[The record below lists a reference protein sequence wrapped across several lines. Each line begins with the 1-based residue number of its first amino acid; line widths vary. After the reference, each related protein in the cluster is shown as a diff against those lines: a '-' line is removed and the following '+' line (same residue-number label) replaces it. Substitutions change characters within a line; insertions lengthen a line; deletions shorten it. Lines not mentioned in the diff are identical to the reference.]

1 MVGYRNLGDEV
12 IWHATKNAFLPLRL
26 SLNQRPS
33 KWFIR
38 RLFQDLGQRDL
49 AILGGGTLIGDN
61 LRDGTNPFRE
71 DFAELAQR
79 CRKSVAFGT
88 GVGVLLPDA
97 SRNAWLKEWQP
108 ILSRCSY
115 IGVRGPDSVES
126 LRYIDIKAE
135 MLGDAACLVAKE
147 PGFWQPRKKLLGLNV
162 GMTPGRPEMPM
173 DQYVKIMSEV
183 IKSRINEGWKVEI
196 LLVLPDDEAIA
207 QQVVQAVGSPDLSVH
222 SFYLDGEQYLQHVR
236 KMQAF
241 IGIKLHSV
249 VLAMCAGVPS
259 IMIEYAPKCRDF
271 MKSMDVER
279 FTTYLGSISPDSIQ
293 VLFDSLLSEGDK
305 LGQDVAS
312 QMNLTRKRLLQRAAD
327 VRSMSM

>member
-1 MVGYRNLGDEV
+1 MTNPPTHTARTCAYSGMVGYRNLGDEV

-135 MLGDAACLVAKE
+135 MLGDAAC
-147 PGFWQPRKKLLGLNV
+147 
-162 GMTPGRPEMPM
+162 MTPGRPEMPM